1 MMKGFKQLI
10 KKKSLHTGSQK
21 KNSKEIKKDGANRI
35 LDQYEQL
42 QNVKINLKYNIQNMI
57 NFDAI
62 GKKLEEIPKCTT
74 HLRQTFLI
82 AHTKF

>member
-42 QNVKINLKYNIQNMI
+42 QNM
-57 NFDAI
+57 
-62 GKKLEEIPKCTT
+62 
-74 HLRQTFLI
+74 
-82 AHTKF
+82 